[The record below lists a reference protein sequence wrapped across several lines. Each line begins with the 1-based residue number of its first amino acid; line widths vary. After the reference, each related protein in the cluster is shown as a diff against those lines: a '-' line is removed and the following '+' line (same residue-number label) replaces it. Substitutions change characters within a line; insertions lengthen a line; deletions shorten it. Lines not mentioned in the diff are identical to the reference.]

1 MILLLKIIFPT
12 IDNNRLVLFNNRFN
26 KQYIMFLKT
35 MIIALLYRID
45 IVFSFMPIFQ
55 YMYVDGCMVIAVE
68 HESEPEENEYS
79 RHYVSFLQI

>member
-1 MILLLKIIFPT
+1 M
-12 IDNNRLVLFNNRFN
+12 IDNNRLILFNNRFN

-35 MIIALLYRID
+35 MIIDLLYRID
-45 IVFSFMPIFQ
+45 IVFSFMPIFL
-55 YMYVDGCMVIAVE
+55 E

>member
-1 MILLLKIIFPT
+1 
-12 IDNNRLVLFNNRFN
+12 
-26 KQYIMFLKT
+26 MFLKT
-35 MIIALLYRID
+35 MIIDLLYRID

-79 RHYVSFLQI
+79 RHYVSFFANIAMFFQTAK